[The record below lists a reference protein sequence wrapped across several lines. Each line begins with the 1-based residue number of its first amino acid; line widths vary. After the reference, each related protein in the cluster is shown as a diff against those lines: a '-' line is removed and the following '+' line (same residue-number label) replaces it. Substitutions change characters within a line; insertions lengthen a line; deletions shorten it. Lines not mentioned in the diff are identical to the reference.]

1 MPASSGTRRGNGA
14 GYGGPANGPGWG
26 GDKRGAGSDV
36 LFAAGDEHRGAHTM
50 DAIEAKRARVARH
63 LDNIE
68 HVALHGEHEANRLN
82 ASKAV
87 IDILDPPTK
96 RIARGGDAEAGP
108 VAIKVILEDLTT
120 DVEAEGQEAASAAGQ
135 D

>member
-1 MPASSGTRRGNGA
+1 MARSSGTRIGRGRGV
-14 GYGGPANGPGWG
+14 GGPASGPGWG
-26 GDKRGAGSDV
+26 GDKRGAGTTVRFSAD
-36 LFAAGDEHRGAHTM
+36 DEHRGAHTV

-68 HVALHGEHEANRLN
+68 HIALHGEHEANRLN

-96 RIARGGDAEAGP
+96 RIALGGDAEAGP

-120 DVEAEGQEAASAAGQ
+120 PDEDQAAASAAGE